1 MEYAVQQLLDMIA
14 VHRFFVGL
22 LHDKLGFEPPVP
34 VNVQGMME
42 NAIDLQQE
50 SGEELGRWLALLD
63 MAITPMMVRDSL
75 RMDATPPDAAEA
87 LLRYF
92 YRKRSGSEIDRDKLD
107 FVITFLLR
115 RFGMPIRSG
124 DEWATDKG
132 SPFEEYICEKLGLSL
147 LPDLPE
153 EHRQL
158 LREFPFVRAEA
169 EEFEHFDKLM
179 DSGILQRVR
188 DIKLR
193 LGTSLYH
200 PRVLSLVAEY
210 NVYIGNRFDELF
222 REAARSIKQF
232 ALSLQQAGRSI
243 MSRVEG
249 DVTVEHLATV
259 EEDHILQKEYGRA
272 QEQLRNVSNFKKVVD
287 RRKKHSVLVP
297 TDAMR
302 GTLPLSGAAA
312 GPQGGGSAAD
322 IGKSPDRSMEE
333 ARVEAM
339 LETIKN
345 FVHAAD
351 ARSANIFPMRNG
363 NIPLSPA
370 EVEAFRADFRGE
382 KSFRGDFAS
391 ALTMAVSIYARM
403 LIESESLKQR
413 QSSAYLWKP
422 HADSLAYLVERAAQL
437 QRDSAAIELTGQKR
451 GLMEKVKALETSLAR
466 MQQQSAAVA
475 ELLQTVGSTS

>member
-1 MEYAVQQLLDMIA
+1 MEYAVQQLLDMLA
-14 VHRFFVGL
+14 VHRFFVAL
-22 LHDKLGFEPPVP
+22 LQDKLGFEPPVP
-34 VNVQGMME
+34 AKVERILQ
-42 NAIDLQQE
+42 APIDIQQE
-50 SGEELGRWLALLD
+50 SGEELSRWLAVLD
-63 MAITPMMVRDSL
+63 LAITPMMVRDAL
-75 RMDATPPDAAEA
+75 RVDSTGSDAAEA

-92 YRKRSGSEIDRDKLD
+92 YRKRSNAEIDRDKLD

-115 RFGMPIRSG
+115 RFSMPIRSG
-124 DEWATDKG
+124 DEWALDKA
-132 SPFEEYICEKLGLSL
+132 SPFEEYLCATLNLSL
-147 LPDLPE
+147 SPDLPE

-193 LGTSLYH
+193 FGDSLYH

-243 MSRVEG
+243 MSRIEG

-259 EEDHILQKEYGRA
+259 EEDHILHKEYGRA
-272 QEQLRNVSNFKKVVD
+272 QEQLRTVSNFKKVVD
-287 RRKKHSVLVP
+287 RRKRHTVVAPL
-297 TDAMR
+297 R

-312 GPQGGGSAAD
+312 GAQGGGSAAD
-322 IGKSPDRSMEE
+322 IGKSLDRTAEE

-339 LETIKN
+339 LETIRN

-363 NIPLSPA
+363 NLPLSPA

-391 ALTMAVSIYARM
+391 ALTAAVSIYARM
-403 LIESESLKQR
+403 VIESESLKQR

-422 HADSLAYLVERAAQL
+422 HADSLTFLIERASRL
-437 QRDSAAIELTGQKR
+437 QRDSAIIEATAQKR
-451 GLMEKVKALETSLAR
+451 GLVDKVKALESSLGR
-466 MQQQSAAVA
+466 LQQQSSAVA
-475 ELLQTVGSTS
+475 ELLQTVSSAG